1 MNLTIAELVGSLF
14 GAYAL
19 GWAWAY
25 IVLTFK
31 RLVEVSS

>member
-1 MNLTIAELVGSLF
+1 MSATQIVGSLI

-25 IVLTFK
+25 SILAFK